1 MQADTRSGS
10 GEPELQ
16 IGCLSELLNGRIR
29 AGAVSN
35 RAYRWE
41 CLSELL
47 NGRIHFGRR
56 AL

>member
-29 AGAVSN
+29 ACAVSN
-35 RAYRWE
+35 RAYGAVSVRTIE
-41 CLSELL
+41 
-47 NGRIHFGRR
+47 R
-56 AL
+56 ADT